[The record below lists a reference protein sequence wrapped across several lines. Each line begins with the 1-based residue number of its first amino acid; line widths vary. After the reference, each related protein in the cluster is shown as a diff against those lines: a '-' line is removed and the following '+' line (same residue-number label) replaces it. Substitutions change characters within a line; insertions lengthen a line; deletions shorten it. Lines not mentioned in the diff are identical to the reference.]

1 MKKLLL
7 TLAAG
12 IVLCSCGSHDP
23 QIAIVPYP
31 NHLETGRGTYR
42 VTDRPVTCDSRTDER
57 TQRAVVG
64 FAARL
69 ATVTGGTNPV
79 TVADEVP
86 ASGIRF
92 VTDESLPAEGYE
104 LNVDGEGIEV
114 RASQFPGFL
123 YALQS
128 LEQLLPAAV
137 YGTEPAPDA
146 AWEVPCVKIADAPR
160 FAYRGMH
167 LDVARHFFSVDE
179 VKRYIDVMA
188 IHKLNTLHWHL
199 TDDQGWRIEIKKYPL
214 LTQIGSRRAETLVG
228 RYDKN
233 KEGVYD
239 GKPYGGFYTQE
250 EIREIVSY
258 AAERHI
264 EVIPEIE
271 MPGHG
276 LAALTAYPWL
286 GCTGGPYAV
295 WTHWGIS
302 DDVYCAG
309 KETTFEFIEDVLT
322 EVLALFPS
330 KLIHIGG
337 DECPKGRWKACPLC
351 QQRIREEGLKDEYQ
365 LQSYFIHRIERW
377 MHAHGREIIGWD
389 EILQGGISKTANI
402 MSWNGSDPGIKAAQ
416 RGNPVIMTPKW
427 YCYFDYSQT
436 SDPER
441 YEPLGNTRYVSV
453 RQAYRLDP
461 CDRLTL
467 PNQKRIRGV
476 QCNLWT
482 EYIADIRHAQH
493 MVLPRM
499 AALAETGWAN
509 DRKDYNDFVRR
520 IPALVAV
527 YKAEGYNYAPYLFEG
542 IE

>member
-1 MKKLLL
+1 MSHLLVPAPRAIETVGAPVL
-7 TLAAG
+7 LGAG
-12 IVLCSCGSHDP
+12 TSVHHDP
-23 QIAIVPYP
+23 ELA
-31 NHLETGRGTYR
+31 G
-42 VTDRPVTCDSRTDER
+42 
-57 TQRAVVG
+57 
-64 FAARL
+64 AARL
-69 ATVTGGTNPV
+69 LTHRLGAATGWSLPSAPSDRAAIVLRYADDVTDGPATVQPH
-79 TVADEVP
+79 
-86 ASGIRF
+86 
-92 VTDESLPAEGYE
+92 EGYRLDTSTGRVIIE
-104 LNVDGEGIEV
+104 AAGEAGAHYGV
-114 RASQFPGFL
+114 RTL
-123 YALQS
+123 L
-128 LEQLLPAAV
+128 QLLGERAFRS
-137 YGTEPAPDA
+137 APIGDDP
-146 AWEVPCVKIADAPR
+146 WTLPGVRIEDAPR
-160 FAYRGMH
+160 CGYRGVL
-167 LDVARHFFSVDE
+167 LDVARHFLPKADLLRFIEALAV
-179 VKRYIDVMA
+179 
-188 IHKLNTLHWHL
+188 HKLNVLHLHL

-377 MHAHGREIIGWD
+377 MHTHGREIIGWD

-467 PNQKRIRGV
+467 PDQKRIRGV

>member
-1 MKKLLL
+1 MIQLIPLPKKVSQL
-7 TLAAG
+7 TGTFRLTQDT
-12 IVLCSCGSHDP
+12 SCYFAP
-23 QIAIVPYP
+23 ELQ
-31 NHLETGRGTYR
+31 ETFHFFKDL
-42 VTDRPVTCDSRTDER
+42 VEK
-57 TQRAVVG
+57 
-64 FAARL
+64 AARFPL
-69 ATVTGGTNPV
+69 QKGNEM
-79 TVADEVP
+79 ADIRFLYDTRIPEEGYQLDCTQ
-86 ASGIRF
+86 SGIAVF
-92 VTDESLPAEGYE
+92 SSTPAG
-104 LNVDGEGIEV
+104 
-114 RASQFPGFL
+114 AF
-123 YALQS
+123 YAVQTLR
-128 LEQLLPAAV
+128 QLLKLDVSKNAETLSMA
-137 YGTEPAPDA
+137 
-146 AWEVPCVKIADAPR
+146 CVKIEDAPR
-160 FAYRGMH
+160 FRWRGMM
-167 LDVARHFFSVDE
+167 LDSSRYFWSVDY
-179 VKRYIDVMA
+179 VKRYLDFMA
-188 IHKLNTLHWHL
+188 MHKLNVFHWHL
-199 TDDQGWRIEIKKYPL
+199 TDDAGWRIEIKKYPL

-309 KETTFEFIEDVLT
+309 KETTFEFIEKVLT

-377 MHAHGREIIGWD
+377 MHTHGREIIGWD

-467 PNQKRIRGV
+467 PDQKRIRGV

-482 EYIADIRHAQH
+482 EYIADIRHALH